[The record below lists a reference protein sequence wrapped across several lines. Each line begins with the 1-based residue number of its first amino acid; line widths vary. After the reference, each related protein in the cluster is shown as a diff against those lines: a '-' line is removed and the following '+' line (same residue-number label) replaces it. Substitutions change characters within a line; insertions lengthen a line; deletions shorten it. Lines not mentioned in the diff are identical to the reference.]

1 LTFKTSQISEQ
12 QGLANTRES
21 EVDLLSGR
29 DNRRYGTETAILFKI
44 EEYFN
49 TSTIFDFGV
58 ITGTDDANVLKGK
71 SSLFD
76 KELIIAD
83 DYRIYRDDDE

>member
-1 LTFKTSQISEQ
+1 M
-12 QGLANTRES
+12 
-21 EVDLLSGR
+21 DLLNGR
-29 DNRRYGTETAILFKI
+29 ENRKSGTEINILFKM

-71 SSLFD
+71 SSMF
-76 KELIIAD
+76 
-83 DYRIYRDDDE
+83 